1 MTPKSRKRDDRGRP
15 PQPERA
21 SGMVERFVDAV
32 SPETPEADVQTA
44 WPEAVGQQVAE
55 VTRVAGERDGVVT
68 VECESAVWAEEL
80 GLMEVRIREGLNRVL
95 AARGG
100 EPIEA
105 ISFRALGT

>member
-1 MTPKSRKRDDRGRP
+1 MTRKSRGRDDRGRSL
-15 PQPERA
+15 QPELA
-21 SGMVERFVDAV
+21 SGMIERFVDVV

-80 GLMEVRIREGLNRVL
+80 GLMEARIREGLNRVL
-95 AARGG
+95 VARGG
-100 EPIEA
+100 ESIEA